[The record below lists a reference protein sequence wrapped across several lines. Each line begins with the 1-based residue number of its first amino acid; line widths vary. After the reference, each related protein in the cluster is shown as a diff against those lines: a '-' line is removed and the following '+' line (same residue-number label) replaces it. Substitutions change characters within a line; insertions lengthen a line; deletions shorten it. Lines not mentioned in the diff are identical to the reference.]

1 MIDNIIKDVPD
12 NFLFVIVGLVVLY
25 FSTRILQAKSS
36 HLFAVLIG
44 GYIIYYLNNE
54 SKNSTVS
61 FNASMDYKYKTIG
74 NPEYFYIDA
83 NLINLYFS
91 IYKWKNLN
99 PHNYQ
104 ESLKAVS
111 NILKIELDS
120 QNKINNCVDSYNIAF
135 DQSKLALNM
144 MHGYIYNIDNPLL
157 IEKLKKV
164 LERLDQ
170 LLTRHL
176 KRIEINCDNNEG
188 KKDKVDVKTRYI
200 QDSNGPKPYDEY
212 TNFNFY

>member
-1 MIDNIIKDVPD
+1 MIDNIIQDVPD
-12 NFLFVIVGLVVLY
+12 KFLFIIVGLMVLY

-36 HLFAVLIG
+36 HIFAILVG

-54 SKNSTVS
+54 SKNNAVS

-74 NPEYFYIDA
+74 TPKYFYIDA

-99 PHNYQ
+99 PHNYK

-111 NILKIELDS
+111 NILEIEQDSKRKIR
-120 QNKINNCVDSYNIAF
+120 NCYDSYNIAF

-144 MHGYIYNIDNPLL
+144 LHGYIYNIDNPLL

-164 LERLDQ
+164 LARLDQ

-176 KRIEINCDNNEG
+176 NRIENNCDNNEM
-188 KKDKVDVKTRYI
+188 KKGKVDVHTGYI
-200 QDSNGPKPYDEY
+200 QDSNGPKAYDEY